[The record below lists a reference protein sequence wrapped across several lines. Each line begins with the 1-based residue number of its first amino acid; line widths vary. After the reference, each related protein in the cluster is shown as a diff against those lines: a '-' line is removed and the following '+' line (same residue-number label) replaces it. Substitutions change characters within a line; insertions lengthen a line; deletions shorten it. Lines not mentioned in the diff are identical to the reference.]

1 MCYKHGTEQHSSH
14 LPHSWN
20 DTVAQRGRKGKEHA
34 GRYGSALAPLAA
46 KDGNTMQGGGGN
58 GPPSLHCTDS
68 VVPRKLIFSLA
79 FSYSVPPPHRP
90 LGGEKGR
97 RRRRS
102 GRGRGSEGERWREE
116 KSRRSCCRGGR
127 RRRRSFEKRDDAD
140 ARVKGD
146 KKKRSISLSFVT
158 FSQCVK

>member
-20 DTVAQRGRKGKEHA
+20 DTVAQRGGRKGKEHA

-79 FSYSVPPPHRP
+79 FSYSVPPPP
-90 LGGEKGR
+90 PSL
-97 RRRRS
+97 
-102 GRGRGSEGERWREE
+102 GRGEGEEEEEEREGE
-116 KSRRSCCRGGR
+116 GR
-127 RRRRSFEKRDDAD
+127 
-140 ARVKGD
+140 VW
-146 KKKRSISLSFVT
+146 
-158 FSQCVK
+158 Q